1 MNPRPGPEP
10 ASDAGPVPGYS
21 GDWWIEQNSTR
32 GSAWKMSLVPLPWCT
47 SQSTIIT
54 RSRPCASRA
63 CRAATA
69 TLLNRQKP
77 IARSASAWCPGGR
90 WIENP
95 VGARPSIS
103 RSTSDTAP
111 PHACIAAVN
120 EPAETT
126 VSASMRAP
134 PRAARRSISSTWRAG
149 CTASSTERSTAG
161 ELTRS

>member
-1 MNPRPGPEP
+1 M
-10 ASDAGPVPGYS
+10 PGYS

-32 GSAWKMSLVPLPWCT
+32 GSAWKMSLVPLPWWT

-54 RSRPCASRA
+54 RSRPWASRA

-77 IARSASAWCPGGR
+77 IARAASAWWPGGR
-90 WIENP
+90 WIEKP
-95 VGARPSIS
+95 VGALRASS

-111 PHACIAAVN
+111 PQACRAATN

-134 PRAARRSISSTWRAG
+134 PRADMRSISSTWRAG
-149 CTASSTERSTAG
+149 CTASSTDRSTAG
-161 ELTRS
+161 ELTRSYPR